1 MNGFWRATPA
11 RRTIRIVVLV
21 WGFVYLAAL
30 TGPIHG
36 VSIIP
41 DAYRARIV
49 SISKEV
55 FGLLVLV
62 WVVVEWVRGR
72 PPWAPFLEAYRRKKR
87 ADPEAKP

>member
-1 MNGFWRATPA
+1 V
-11 RRTIRIVVLV
+11 RRTIRIAWFV
-21 WGFVYLAAL
+21 WGVVYLAAL

-41 DAYRARIV
+41 EAYRARIV
-49 SISKEV
+49 SISGEA
-55 FGLLVLV
+55 FGLLLVV
-62 WVVVEWVRGR
+62 WVSVEWVRGR